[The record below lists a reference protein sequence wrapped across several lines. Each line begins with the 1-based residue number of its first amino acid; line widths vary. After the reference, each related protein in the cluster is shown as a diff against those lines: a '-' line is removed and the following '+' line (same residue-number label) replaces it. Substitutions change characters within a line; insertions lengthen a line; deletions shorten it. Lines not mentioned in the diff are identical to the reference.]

1 MKTSSFTFARR
12 GMSVK
17 VIYLSGPLQ
26 VAEVNVGDKENGL
39 SLQVGQG
46 LEISGVGL
54 LGSGY
59 HADASVFPW
68 TKKKENSSKKMR
80 STLFHISNRTV
91 GLPGSVRSISDLEA
105 KTCNIFN
112 AAQTFWLLAEQFSL
126 FVPYLPLRSLRKK
139 QRTQCAHQFVAWPA
153 AGM

>member
-1 MKTSSFTFARR
+1 
-12 GMSVK
+12 MSVK

-46 LEISGVGL
+46 LEVSGVGL

-68 TKKKENSSKKMR
+68 TKKKR
-80 STLFHISNRTV
+80 IQ
-91 GLPGSVRSISDLEA
+91 A
-105 KTCNIFN
+105 KRCVPHYFILATG
-112 AAQTFWLLAEQFSL
+112 LLACL
-126 FVPYLPLRSLRKK
+126 DP
-139 QRTQCAHQFVAWPA
+139 
-153 AGM
+153 